1 MEVDHATLMSFELPD
16 YTQEL
21 SMDESLPLRAAA
33 AEPAPVEPTTLLPAP
48 AQLAKNAN
56 H

>member
-1 MEVDHATLMSFELPD
+1 MEIDHATLMSFELPD
-16 YTQEL
+16 YTQEV

-33 AEPAPVEPTTLLPAP
+33 AETAPVEPTTSLPAP
-48 AQLAKNAN
+48 VQLAQNPN